1 MAAAMARADEGYA
14 TLERHRRGSPTVAQ
28 CTTRAHQSYHGRN
41 AFISATRPVA
51 PLWRAH
57 TRAVSPLA
65 LPMAGFAPFAS
76 KLSTVIL

>member
-14 TLERHRRGSPTVAQ
+14 TLERHRQERRERGSPTVHYAR
-28 CTTRAHQSYHGRN
+28 TSVVAHL
-41 AFISATRPVA
+41 FISATRPVA

-76 KLSTVIL
+76 KLSTVNV

>member
-14 TLERHRRGSPTVAQ
+14 TLERHRRGSPTVHYAR
-28 CTTRAHQSYHGRN
+28 TSVVAHL
-41 AFISATRPVA
+41 FISATRPVA

-76 KLSTVIL
+76 KLSTVNV